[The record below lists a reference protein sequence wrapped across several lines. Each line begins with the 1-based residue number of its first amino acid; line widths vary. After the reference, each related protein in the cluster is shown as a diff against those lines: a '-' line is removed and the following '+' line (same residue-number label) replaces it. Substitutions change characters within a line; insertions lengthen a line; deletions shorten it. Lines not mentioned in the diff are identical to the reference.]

1 MTTEEKGR
9 RKIRPG
15 AIEADPKEM
24 AILVHY
30 EAEEIVDGT
39 VFFLFGKCF
48 FINTTTAT
56 DDERSQSRSSKGK
69 SLSKR
74 FG

>member
-1 MTTEEKGR
+1 MTSEDKPR

-30 EAEEIVDGT
+30 EAEEIVDGMVT
-39 VFFLFGKCF
+39 RPNPLG
-48 FINTTTAT
+48 IPQHLQSTLWTP
-56 DDERSQSRSSKGK
+56 SQ
-69 SLSKR
+69 
-74 FG
+74 

>member
-1 MTTEEKGR
+1 MTSEDKGR

-30 EAEEIVDGT
+30 EAEEIADGAVVLT
-39 VFFLFGKCF
+39 SCGQHFVCF
-48 FINTTTAT
+48 
-56 DDERSQSRSSKGK
+56 EPC
-69 SLSKR
+69 
-74 FG
+74 

>member
-1 MTTEEKGR
+1 MTEEKGR

-39 VFFLFGKCF
+39 VCFYFCWSCFL
-48 FINTTTAT
+48 
-56 DDERSQSRSSKGK
+56 QH
-69 SLSKR
+69 
-74 FG
+74 